1 MSILDLF
8 NSDRTAIFLDGA
20 MGTQLGQMGLEMGG
34 KNNVTNPDAVLAV
47 HKKYVAAGVDLL
59 SPTL

>member
-34 KNNVTNPDAVLAV
+34 NNNILKP
-47 HKKYVAAGVDLL
+47 
-59 SPTL
+59 